1 MPRLYVKS
9 IMTEQELYPA
19 LLEKL
24 DKDFSLAKDSLPV
37 ADDLSVIREHL
48 TSKVMELMSRDYN
61 RFLNNLYRIDIE
73 ENKVLEVLNLRD
85 KTLVPEKL
93 ADLIIE
99 RQLQRVK
106 TQRLYKEGK
115 L

>member
-1 MPRLYVKS
+1 
-9 IMTEQELYPA
+9 MTEQELYPA

-24 DKDFSLAKDSLPV
+24 DKDFSLEKDSLP
-37 ADDLSVIREHL
+37 ALDNLQIIREHL
-48 TSKVMELMSRDYN
+48 VKKVMELMTRDYN
-61 RFLNNLYRIDIE
+61 RFVNNLYRIDID

-85 KTLVPEKL
+85 KTMVHEKL
-93 ADLIIE
+93 TDLIIE

-106 TQRLYKEGK
+106 TQHLYKDGK